1 MGLQVIFIYTSIL
14 FKLSKDVMTFQILE
28 KFKNTLIKNKVEE
41 SVYQIS
47 RLIKKLELSTV
58 CSCRRADT
66 WEPRI
71 STENPE
77 TDQHKYTQLLY
88 DKWRRKRQLA
98 TYSCLENPMDLEAR
112 QHSLVNKWC

>member
-14 FKLSKDVMTFQILE
+14 FKLSNDVMIFQILE

-58 CSCRRADT
+58 CSTAEEQTHGNHRSVQR
-66 WEPRI
+66 
-71 STENPE
+71 
-77 TDQHKYTQLLY
+77 TQKQTNTNIPNYL
-88 DKWRRKRQLA
+88 
-98 TYSCLENPMDLEAR
+98 
-112 QHSLVNKWC
+112 